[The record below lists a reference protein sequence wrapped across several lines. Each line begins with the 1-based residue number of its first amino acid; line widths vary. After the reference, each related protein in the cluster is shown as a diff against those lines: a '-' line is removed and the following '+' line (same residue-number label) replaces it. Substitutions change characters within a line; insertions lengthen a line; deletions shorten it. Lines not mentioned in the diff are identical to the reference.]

1 MTVPTQKPLYYKI
14 VTHLTF
20 QVLVA
25 IVLGVMVGKIWPTWA
40 ASLKPL
46 GDWFIQMV
54 KMIVPPIVFLTVA
67 LGIGSMRDLRSVGR
81 VGIKS
86 LGYFY
91 LVTTLALAIGMLVV
105 NWVQPGMG
113 LDTSQLVSG
122 DISTNL
128 TQAAAPHSMYDAI
141 FPKSFFGAFADGEML
156 QIVFLAIL
164 FGIGLTLAGE
174 RAEPVTDFLERLS
187 KVFFKIIGIIMQFAP
202 LGAFG
207 AMAFV
212 VGKYGTDAVWK
223 LGNLMLCVYTTM
235 FLFVVLVLGGI
246 MRWVGISL
254 WEVLKYIKE
263 EILTVIGTSS
273 SESVLPQIMEK
284 LQKLGCARN
293 IVGLVVPTGYS
304 FNLDGTSIYLS
315 MATIFLAQATGTALT
330 LGEQISIIGL
340 LMLTSKGAA
349 GVSGSGFTVLVSTL
363 TALHKIPVESAGLL
377 LGVDKFMSEARSV
390 TNLIGNTVATLVIA
404 KSENALDRNMLQR
417 ELYAKDDWES

>member
-1 MTVPTQKPLYYKI
+1 MKNSTWYRVT
-14 VTHLTF
+14 THLTF

-25 IVLGVMVGKIWPTWA
+25 IVIGVLVGQVWPDWA
-40 ASLKPL
+40 VTLKPL

-67 LGIGSMRDLRSVGR
+67 LGIGSMSDLRSVGR
-81 VGIKS
+81 IGFKS

-105 NWVQPGMG
+105 NWVEPGVG
-113 LDTSQLVSG
+113 LDTRLLTSG
-122 DISTNL
+122 DISSNL
-128 TQAAAPHSMYDAI
+128 AQAKAPHSMYDAI

-164 FGIGLTLAGE
+164 FGLGLTMTGE
-174 RAEPVTDFLERLS
+174 KAAPVTDFLDRLS
-187 KVFFKIIGIIMQFAP
+187 KVFFKIIGIIMLFAP

-212 VGKYGTDAVWK
+212 VGKYGTSAVWR
-223 LGNLMLCVYTTM
+223 LGNLMLCVYLTM

-246 MRWVGISL
+246 MHAMGISL
-254 WEVLKYIKE
+254 WKVLKYIRV

-284 LQKLGCARN
+284 LQRLGCKPN
-293 IVGLVVPTGYS
+293 VVGLVIPTGYS

-330 LGEQISIIGL
+330 LGEQIGIIGL

-363 TALHKIPVESAGLL
+363 AALQKIPVESAGLL

-404 KSENALDRNMLQR
+404 KSEGALDEAVLNE
-417 ELYAKDDWES
+417 ELGG